1 MSTAI
6 FILASGFY
14 IKFQEKIEQV
24 ESPSQTIRKTM
35 ITQFEYVLTI
45 IANQGL
51 LKEQFQ
57 QNYL

>member
-14 IKFQEKIEQV
+14 IKLQEKIEQV

>member
-1 MSTAI
+1 
-6 FILASGFY
+6 L
-14 IKFQEKIEQV
+14 QEKIEQV